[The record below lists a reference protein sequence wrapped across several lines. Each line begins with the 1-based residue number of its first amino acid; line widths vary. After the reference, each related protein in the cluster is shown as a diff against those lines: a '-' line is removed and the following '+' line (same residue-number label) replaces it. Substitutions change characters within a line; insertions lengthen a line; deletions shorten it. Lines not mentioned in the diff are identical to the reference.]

1 MRHVPLTLVAT
12 LTVALS
18 YVCAAHG
25 QTSAVRV
32 AGTWNVHIEHYT
44 GRIVDEQWVLRQDGS
59 AVRGTVLVRDQK
71 YPIEGTVEG
80 DRINF
85 RVTVSTADGARYNVF
100 LGSVKDQRIQGD
112 IKKENDDGRFTA
124 VRAAE

>member
-1 MRHVPLTLVAT
+1 MP
-12 LTVALS
+12 
-18 YVCAAHG
+18 
-25 QTSAVRV
+25 V

-44 GRIVDEQWVLRQDGS
+44 GRIVDEQWVLQQDGS

-85 RVTVSTADGARYNVF
+85 RVTVATANGPRYNVF
-100 LGSVKDQRIQGD
+100 LGSVKDQRIQGE

-124 VRAAE
+124 VRATD